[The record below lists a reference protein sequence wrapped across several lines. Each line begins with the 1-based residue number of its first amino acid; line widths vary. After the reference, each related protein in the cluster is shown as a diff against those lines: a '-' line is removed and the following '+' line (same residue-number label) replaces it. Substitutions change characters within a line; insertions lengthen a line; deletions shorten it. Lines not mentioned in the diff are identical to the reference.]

1 MMRVS
6 RRRGRSP
13 LAILALALALVLSAS
28 AQAVSA
34 QAQAD
39 EARLTPP
46 TATLYADPAWYDV
59 VDAAVVEG
67 SDPIRLRVEL
77 GAIDPSGGLPLG
89 ITQPIVEVYVDG
101 GPGGASDLLPGSGMR
116 MPDGDGWNVAVRITG
131 DGAWGWFAGE
141 EGEVDLARPVVLEAT
156 ASGRT
161 VEIQTPFAATSD
173 ARLYAITGVYDPF
186 RPDGWRQTTR
196 APSPWAF
203 SSPEWSLPVVDVFP
217 ADPAT
222 AARAVAEGVLPRR
235 AGSGVDVGVTLWIA
249 LMLSGLAV
257 AIVGLWWRR
266 RGPAPATAV
275 ETPVL
280 PRYTVLENPAWVAEP
295 SGEPGASVT
304 PLGTAPGGRG
314 EGAVDGD
321 LLIGEGDF
329 EALLTRLDEALGT
342 PLEVVGDDPGR
353 PADDSRAPV
362 AGPRR
367 GAVVAPVSEAMR
379 LRALP
384 APDHAPDVDSDPF
397 AAFARANDD
406 DQRADDDAEA
416 DEDRLQRSP

>member
-1 MMRVS
+1 MMLPRH
-6 RRRGRSP
+6 RRRSALTV
-13 LAILALALALVLSAS
+13 LALCLALALPAS
-28 AQAVSA
+28 ALAAPA

-39 EARLTPP
+39 EPRLTPP
-46 TATLYADPAWYDV
+46 TATRFADPAWYDV

-89 ITQPIVEVYVDG
+89 ITQPIVEVYVDTG
-101 GPGGASDLLPGSGMR
+101 SGGASELLPGSGMR

-131 DGAWGWFAGE
+131 DGAWGWFADE
-141 EGEVDLARPVVLEAT
+141 EGEVDLARPVALEAT
-156 ASGRT
+156 AAGRT
-161 VEIQTPFAATSD
+161 VEIQTPFAATSER
-173 ARLYAITGVYDPF
+173 RLYAITGVYDPF

-196 APSPWAF
+196 EPSPWAF

-222 AARAVAEGVLPRR
+222 TARAVSEGVLPRR
-235 AGSGVDVGVTLWIA
+235 AVQGVDVGVTLWIA

-266 RGPAPATAV
+266 REPAPATAV

-280 PRYTVLENPAWVAEP
+280 PRYTVLENPAWIDTPAGEHEP
-295 SGEPGASVT
+295 SIGAPFS
-304 PLGTAPGGRG
+304 APAGRRG
-314 EGAVDGD
+314 AGAVDGD

-329 EALLTRLDEALGT
+329 EALLARLDEALGT
-342 PLEVVGDDPGR
+342 PLEVVGGATDGVPDPEPSGV
-353 PADDSRAPV
+353 PV
-362 AGPRR
+362 
-367 GAVVAPVSEAMR
+367 VSETMR

-384 APDHAPDVDSDPF
+384 APDPAADDASDPF
-397 AAFARANDD
+397 DAFARANDD
-406 DQRADDDAEA
+406 DDRARDDADA
-416 DEDRLQRSP
+416 GAGRLHRFP